1 MAYLIASADTAR
13 FSATFVTVF
22 GGSEFK
28 SYINGNDTQGLVA
41 GATGT
46 AATLRLSINSWGSAT
61 NLKAALYDED
71 VLVEIVVIP
80 ASVGTGVVDVALAG
94 TTTITS
100 GNLYRLALYSESGL
114 EVTLDTDTGGLT
126 LREEQSGSG
135 SYTSPIDPYP
145 AGSYDSANEFYWA
158 IQDAGAAQTTIDDI
172 TFDVPEWIGI
182 PEGDYTLEAEDDVGT
197 ASLTV
202 AYELPAGWVQQVSD
216 GTGAGNASSLAQQI
230 LDSHGITV
238 VSGDYYFTN
247 GNTVGADGIPPNDT
261 AFNFRVLDT
270 SAGAV
275 TTEVAYVPAL
285 RIDSASNGPFQ
296 EGDTLTI
303 THSNASASG
312 KTYTIGGLAITE
324 DSQNA
329 STSVLTIPDPK
340 TYGAKTLSY
349 NTDLSTV
356 VTDGAETASILRQIE
371 PATGDFY
378 GTITSLIGAWAN
390 AAYSAFEVGD
400 NIYAVRTAG
409 TGDAEVATGVFPEDT
424 TWSIYNQDVNDGVWG
439 TFGTLVVP
447 SITPGGDVT
456 KPIITLLGSATVA
469 HAQQA
474 PYTDAGATATDETD
488 GTLTNDIVVSGDT
501 VDVNTV
507 GSYVIRYNV
516 SDAAGN
522 AATEVTRTVD
532 VLADPI
538 PPVITVTGST
548 SIQLVLDATYTELGA
563 TWTDNV
569 DGAGAATVGGDT
581 VDTSTAGTYVVTYN
595 HTDEAGNPA
604 TQRTRT
610 VKIGGA
616 VSTLLVSDF
625 PATEVVTANDLQ
637 QPLIKLHQLCRRSSA
652 GVARQIEEHVN
663 TIYFLMPNALTGTP
677 PDATVA
683 ATAQLKALYVAFTGF
698 DRAWRIKMERV
709 RKLSANV
716 AVQAAMA
723 AQLQFWLEKQG
734 WTFA

>member
-1 MAYLIASADTAR
+1 MANIGNNTVLGSAWAWSPGYNARSRFASHTAGASEEITEFHLYGSGNRPFNVFVFRADT
-13 FSATFVTVF
+13 
-22 GGSEFK
+22 
-28 SYINGNDTQGLVA
+28 
-41 GATGT
+41 GAH
-46 AATLRLSINSWGSAT
+46 L
-61 NLKAALYDED
+61 
-71 VLVEIVVIP
+71 
-80 ASVGTGVVDVALAG
+80 GTGVVNINGSAG
-94 TTTITS
+94 W
-100 GNLYRLALYSESGL
+100 YSVTGL
-114 EVTLDTDTGGLT
+114 N
-126 LREEQSGSG
+126 
-135 SYTSPIDPYP
+135 I
-145 AGSYDSANEFYWA
+145 A
-158 IQDAGAAQTTIDDI
+158 
-172 TFDVPEWIGI
+172 
-182 PEGDYTLEAEDDVGT
+182 
-197 ASLTV
+197 
-202 AYELPAGWVQQVSD
+202 LPAGVDVRIGFEEE
-216 GTGAGNASSLAQQI
+216 GTG
-230 LDSHGITV
+230 
-238 VSGDYYFTN
+238 
-247 GNTVGADGIPPNDT
+247 
-261 AFNFRVLDT
+261 
-270 SAGAV
+270 GAV
-275 TTEVAYVPAL
+275 TLYRASASGGYRQASSSVAPDPWVDDSTYDYDFSFYAVTGDVASPTL
-285 RIDSASNGPFQ
+285 VIDSATAGPLQ

-312 KTYTIGGLAITE
+312 KTYTVGGLAITE

-371 PATGDFY
+371 PDTGDFY
-378 GTITSLIGAWAN
+378 GTITSLTGAWAN

-400 NIYAVRTAG
+400 NIYAIRTAG
-409 TGDAEVATGVFPEDT
+409 TGDAEVATGVFPEGT
-424 TWSIYNQDVNDGVWG
+424 TWSIYNQDVNDDVWG
-439 TFGTLVVP
+439 TVGTLVVP
-447 SITPGGDVT
+447 LAPGGDVT

-501 VDVNTV
+501 VDVNTA

-563 TWTDNV
+563 TWTDSV

-616 VSTLLVSDF
+616 VSTLIVSDF
-625 PATEVVTANDLQ
+625 PATAVVTANDLQ

-652 GVARQIEEHVN
+652 AVARQIEDHVN

-709 RKLSANV
+709 RKLSENV

-723 AQLQFWLEKQG
+723 AQLQFWLTKQG

>member
-1 MAYLIASADTAR
+1 MSYVNAGPITLTDTQTHDSPNDAITTVDLDNLVAEFDIALDTDYTSLYCYIGTVAGPDTLILRIKPDGTNLNFTFTEKYNYTDTAL
-13 FSATFVTVF
+13 FTDSATAYTTGSVVTV
-22 GGSEFK
+22 K
-28 SYINGNDTQGLVA
+28 ITHDAV
-41 GATGT
+41 
-46 AATLRLSINSWGSAT
+46 
-61 NLKAALYDED
+61 NLYSVFVDD
-71 VLVEIVVIP
+71 VLVDS
-80 ASVGTGVVDVALAG
+80 ATHSNDLTMGDGVFHLGYFGAG
-94 TTTITS
+94 TSVTTNI
-100 GNLYRLALYSESGL
+100 N
-114 EVTLDTDTGGLT
+114 VT
-126 LREEQSGSG
+126 
-135 SYTSPIDPYP
+135 
-145 AGSYDSANEFYWA
+145 
-158 IQDAGAAQTTIDDI
+158 AAAVPTTIDDI
-172 TFDVPEWIGI
+172 TFDVPEWIGL
-182 PEGDYTLEAEDDVGT
+182 PAGDHLLEAEDDGGT
-197 ASLTV
+197 ASLLV

-216 GTGAGNASSLAQQI
+216 GTGAATASSLAKQV

-238 VSGDYYFTN
+238 VSGDYYATN
-247 GNTVGADGIPPNDT
+247 GNTVGADGVPPNDT

-270 SAGAV
+270 SAGQW

-285 RIDSASNGPFQ
+285 RIDSATAGPLQ

-312 KTYTIGGLAITE
+312 KTYTIGGLAVTA

-329 STSVLTIPDPK
+329 STSVLTIPDLK
-340 TYGAKTLSY
+340 SHGAKTNLY
-349 NTDLSTV
+349 NTDLTIT
-356 VTDGAETASILRQIE
+356 VTDGAQAASIIRQVE
-371 PATGDFY
+371 PVTGDY
-378 GTITSLIGAWAN
+378 YATLQSRTGAFSSTNYPNLA
-390 AAYSAFEVGD
+390 VGD
-400 NIYAVRTAG
+400 RLYVEQTGGSTVHAPDVAVGA
-409 TGDAEVATGVFPEDT
+409 FPEGT
-424 TWSIYNQDVNDGVWG
+424 TWNVWINDQSDDVWG
-439 TFGTLVVP
+439 TVGTLVVP

-616 VSTLLVSDF
+616 VSTLIVSDF

-652 GVARQIEEHVN
+652 EVARQIEAHIH
-663 TIYFLMPNALTGTP
+663 TLYFLMPGTAIGTA
-677 PDATVA
+677 PDATPA
-683 ATAQLKALYVAFTGF
+683 ATVKLKALYSAFTGF
-698 DRAWRIKMERV
+698 DRAWRIKATRV
-709 RKLSANV
+709 RRLSDNV
-716 AVQAAMA
+716 AVQAAIA
-723 AQLQFWLEKQG
+723 AQLQFWLTKQG